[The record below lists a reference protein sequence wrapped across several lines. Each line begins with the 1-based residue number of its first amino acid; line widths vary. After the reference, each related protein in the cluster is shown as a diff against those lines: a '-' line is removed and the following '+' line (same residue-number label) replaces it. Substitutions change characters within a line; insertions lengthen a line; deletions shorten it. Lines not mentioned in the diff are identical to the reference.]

1 MAATTRQRMKKQL
14 TIGEIDDQ
22 LIALHRRLSDAA
34 GDPPPGTGLI
44 IANCLAVIDAVSDKI
59 EVQGLEQDAIVL
71 GKLTD
76 ELQGATNEL
85 NELKAT
91 LEQIAAVAEF
101 GAALLNT
108 VASILPL
115 L

>member
-1 MAATTRQRMKKQL
+1 LPQNKAEKQL
-14 TIGEIDDQ
+14 TISEIDDQ
-22 LIALHRRLSDAA
+22 LTALHRRLSDAA

-44 IANCLAVIDAVSDKI
+44 IANCLAAIDAVLDKI
-59 EVQGLEQDAIVL
+59 EVQGLHQDAIVL

-76 ELQGATNEL
+76 ELQGATNML

-91 LEQIAAVAEF
+91 IQRIAAVAEL

-108 VASILPL
+108 VVSILPL